1 MQCEHV
7 DIDVSEGERV
17 CTCCGAVLGSY
28 IDEGAEWRVYANTED
43 DPSRTGTITSELL
56 PNSSY
61 GSMMMRKRGMQQ
73 SEEAKTIAKLSAW
86 SFSNHGERSWMGIF
100 DAIQA
105 TALRAGLTKAI
116 VLDACG
122 LFKNVEDSQKT
133 RGETRRALMAAAVF
147 TACRQ
152 NDATRSHEE
161 IAALFHVSIR
171 ALCKALSRFTD
182 DESSVLNTQLG
193 LAERMCADMGLSD
206 TERDQIVQLLHS
218 IPELEHTPK
227 TVVAGVVSI
236 VLGGQLQ
243 KVSAASGVS
252 TVSVRKIVE
261 KLKTSGFGDM
271 STQPSSRLQH

>member
-1 MQCEHV
+1 
-7 DIDVSEGERV
+7 
-17 CTCCGAVLGSY
+17 
-28 IDEGAEWRVYANTED
+28 
-43 DPSRTGTITSELL
+43 
-56 PNSSY
+56 
-61 GSMMMRKRGMQQ
+61 MMMRKRGLQQ

-122 LFKNVEDSQKT
+122 LFKIVEDSQKT

-161 IAALFHVSIR
+161 IADLFHVSIR
-171 ALCKALSRFTD
+171 ALCKALSRFA
-182 DESSVLNTQLG
+182 DESSSVLNTQLG
-193 LAERMCADMGLSD
+193 LAERMCAELALSD
-206 TERDQIVQLLHS
+206 AERDRIVAMLHS

-261 KLKTSGFGDM
+261 KLKTMG
-271 STQPSSRLQH
+271 ST